1 MYQVFLG
8 NLPLPVAPA
17 KINTVVNGRN
27 ETIELLNGQ
36 EINIIKP
43 KGLTTIS
50 FEFMIPHQ
58 IYPFVSLAGS
68 IVNTALGNKA
78 GRASFDALE
87 VTIKKYLDYLKTGET
102 LTDDVSFESSTQVKK
117 GEPFQ
122 FIVVDSGRGGM
133 IVKSNIKVTLEDYE
147 IIEDAEAYGLDTM
160 VSVNLKQYVHYST
173 KVLGN
178 DGKIVKT
185 RGK

>member
-8 NLPLPVAPA
+8 YLALPVTPS
-17 KINTVVNGRN
+17 KINTVINGRN

-36 EINIIKP
+36 EVNIIKP

-58 IYPFVSLAGS
+58 NYPFVSLAGG
-68 IVNTALGNKA
+68 IVGGALGNN
-78 GRASFDALE
+78 RASFDVLE

-102 LTDDVSFESSTQVKK
+102 LVDDLSFESNGSVKK

-133 IVKSNIKVTLEDYE
+133 TVKTNLKVTLEDYE
-147 IIEDAEAYGLDTM
+147 IMEDAEAYGLDTM
-160 VSVNLKQYVHYST
+160 VSVTLKQYIHYST
-173 KVLGN
+173 KILGN
-178 DGKIVKT
+178 DGKIVKA